1 MRGQRISFGT
11 SAGTG
16 DRRSLAGLLAGAR
29 RPLDNGVDT
38 MKTTQWLHDP
48 GQTGEALFF
57 DQAHTIPDSTLKA
70 PGEHRLWDEG
80 AKAFLKSWHELV
92 DVIGFT
98 SAAIAKVS

>member
-1 MRGQRISFGT
+1 
-11 SAGTG
+11 
-16 DRRSLAGLLAGAR
+16 
-29 RPLDNGVDT
+29 
-38 MKTTQWLHDP
+38 MKTTQWLHDL